1 MKRRRAL
8 SHWSTV
14 GTDRVT
20 RLLQRLLQAL
30 TVERTL
36 IAVSDRTQNPQEL
49 VRKRAASPIPSIKQ
63 SSLLVDVI
71 KDVSCSTR
79 GSHWCLVRF
88 GYSGH
93 ARYFRFQTGLF
104 LGFVEMKRGTKR
116 RKLCH
121 TDEETRWRERRH
133 NQLDSR
139 EKKKKESQQ

>member
-36 IAVSDRTQNPQEL
+36 IAVSDRTQNRQEL

-71 KDVSCSTR
+71 KDVSWALVLGALWLFRARTLLSFSNWALSGFR
-79 GSHWCLVRF
+79 GD
-88 GYSGH
+88 
-93 ARYFRFQTGLF
+93 
-104 LGFVEMKRGTKR
+104 EKRNKEKEVVSYGR
-116 RKLCH
+116 RNKVA
-121 TDEETRWRERRH
+121 
-133 NQLDSR
+133 
-139 EKKKKESQQ
+139 